1 MPRQSIIMGDE
12 PVRTTMPRYTAWV
25 LWVNLSLL
33 SCGLPAQAKAQ
44 QPPIVPRVKSNLPDA
59 QGTGASAG
67 EQLPDQRLSGSIS
80 GIIVD
85 QTGAPDAGARVRLS
99 REDQSP
105 DQEVLSGD
113 DGRFSFANVA
123 PGPFQLTITS
133 AGFATQASSGIL
145 RSGGT
150 YTVPQIALALATAV
164 TEVRV
169 IPSPTEVAEDQ
180 IRVQEN
186 QRVVGV
192 FSSFYVRYEHHA
204 LHPAYNQK
212 LQLPSKPTL
221 R

>member
-33 SCGLPAQAKAQ
+33 SCGFPAQAKAQ

-113 DGRFSFANVA
+113 YGRFSFANVA

-133 AGFATQASSGIL
+133 TGSATPSSSGIL
-145 RSGGT
+145 QSWEI
-150 YTVPQIALALATAV
+150 YTVPQIAFALASASPEARGLRSPTARAEAQLQLRGKPPQLAL
-164 TEVRV
+164 
-169 IPSPTEVAEDQ
+169 
-180 IRVQEN
+180 
-186 QRVVGV
+186 
-192 FSSFYVRYEHHA
+192 
-204 LHPAYNQK
+204 
-212 LQLPSKPTL
+212 
-221 R
+221 